1 MTRGIVSVV
10 FKGRLTNLDPNFNH
24 WNGESINGSA

>member
-1 MTRGIVSVV
+1 MTRGIESVV
-10 FKGRLTNLDPNFNH
+10 FMGRLTNLDPNFNH